1 MNKTGP
7 DLPGYANFTTSPDL
21 PAAIQRE
28 FPGYANFTTSPD
40 LPAAIQRE
48 FPSCINFA
56 LILGL
61 RDKIPKR
68 ISV

>member
-1 MNKTGP
+1 MSPQLSKSPKDYVVPKIFMNKTGP
-7 DLPGYANFTTSPDL
+7 DL
-21 PAAIQRE
+21 
-28 FPGYANFTTSPD
+28 PGYANFTTSPD